1 MALCVFP
8 HLTLT
13 APLSLLSFLCPVT
26 EGETEGLGKDLFR
39 GLTITHVTQP
49 RTHASLKPTDSQA
62 GRVQGQISEIS

>member
-39 GLTITHVTQP
+39 GLTITRHTA
-49 RTHASLKPTDSQA
+49 THTCKPETN
-62 GRVQGQISEIS
+62 